1 MNAVTNTASVNTSA
15 TDSPRVPS
23 IASEE
28 TLTADAHN
36 VAAQL
41 FTYVL
46 AEQTLKTPKAELAKA
61 ELGDRI
67 VPKSEQD
74 AHPAMKPKKT
84 TSIDA
89 PTQLFPLTVPIVAEI
104 AFVVT
109 TAVPLRTGA
118 NLNDQSKI
126 GLVQKTSKTQPE
138 VEVKV
143 PSPVIPELS
152 LKPGGSAPAA
162 TTNPLTDQKVIT
174 TNPLTDQKVI
184 TTNPLTDQKV
194 ITTNPLTD
202 QKVIT
207 TNPLTDQ
214 KVITTYA
221 RILGGNR
228 AVTSAPMAH
237 LSQSVPE
244 VAVVATNLE
253 HRRDPSNH
261 DTSRFGESVIAPLA
275 IPLLHSQ
282 PLGTALPA
290 SPISGS
296 ISGPT
301 ASSASATAP
310 MGQSL
315 AHGLNVGELAG
326 AISRPMNE
334 GNGAYTV
341 RIAMHPADLGHL
353 QAVVTLRGNDLQ
365 VSLTPQ
371 TQQGRDALTNAV
383 HTLKEELS
391 RGGVNVNVTLH
402 DPGFQSR
409 GEDRPPNP
417 AARGEIL
424 PHEETTLQPL
434 PSPVPSANQIDLR
447 L

>member
-194 ITTNPLTD
+194 ITT
-202 QKVIT
+202 
-207 TNPLTDQ
+207 
-214 KVITTYA
+214 YA

-261 DTSRFGESVIAPLA
+261 DTSRFDESVIAPLA